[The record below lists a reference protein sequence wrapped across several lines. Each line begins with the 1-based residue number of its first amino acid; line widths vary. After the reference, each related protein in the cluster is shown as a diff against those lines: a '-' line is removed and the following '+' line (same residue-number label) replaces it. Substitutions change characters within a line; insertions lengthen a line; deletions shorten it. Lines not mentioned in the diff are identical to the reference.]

1 VTRRSLNPLE
11 RMTYSAARRS
21 SKHAMRTDF
30 VLRGDQTNKHRVHS
44 VVHKTMTVQNSIPF
58 LRDPRNVSNQK
69 FEAVVITDEK

>member
-1 VTRRSLNPLE
+1 
-11 RMTYSAARRS
+11 
-21 SKHAMRTDF
+21 MRTDF